1 MQKNSWNLHRKLSA
15 NGRLRQQNICN
26 GGRLFGSEN
35 SEQIQQIS
43 HQIAGKSNTRFGPTM
58 GTMCNAKNGFYWH
71 GDGALCVAGNV
82 MNCQRPVWIEPEH
95 THQIHYRV
103 TTNGRA
109 DASWALFALH
119 PMSSVWVLDNGEHIT
134 LEHFLAGVH
143 MDGARIRKKKTSAIQ
158 CSVLLTNQQINS
170 QDRCFAV
177 FICSN
182 QTEKKTDDVLCHTE
196 SVCAFV
202 MRFVQCEMK
211 HSFCWMTFRL
221 AVTSA
226 YYPARNVIKPSLCAS
241 HCCTA
246 ALQHSPTDSARM
258 QTANM
263 QSLLMMLIIW
273 LAATRI
279 EYFSVCREWRRFGV
293 AAGPNRQCTS
303 RRTPF
308 HFVTHTHTQT
318 LTLSNRGVQSSR
330 RRKKKQPTQTHTR
343 YSIDKTWYAKANG
356 KCYRVKNSAQYQR
369 TK

>member
-1 MQKNSWNLHRKLSA
+1 M
-15 NGRLRQQNICN
+15 
-26 GGRLFGSEN
+26 
-35 SEQIQQIS
+35 
-43 HQIAGKSNTRFGPTM
+43 
-58 GTMCNAKNGFYWH
+58 
-71 GDGALCVAGNV
+71 
-82 MNCQRPVWIEPEH
+82 
-95 THQIHYRV
+95 
-103 TTNGRA
+103 
-109 DASWALFALH
+109 
-119 PMSSVWVLDNGEHIT
+119 
-134 LEHFLAGVH
+134 
-143 MDGARIRKKKTSAIQ
+143 
-158 CSVLLTNQQINS
+158 
-170 QDRCFAV
+170 

-221 AVTSA
+221 AVTSV

-246 ALQHSPTDSARM
+246 ALQHAPTDSARM

-308 HFVTHTHTQT
+308 HFVTHTHTNTDTQQQ
-318 LTLSNRGVQSSR
+318 RCAKQQKE
-330 RRKKKQPTQTHTR
+330 KKKTADTNTHTIFNR
-343 YSIDKTWYAKANG
+343 
-356 KCYRVKNSAQYQR
+356 
-369 TK
+369 